1 MLQEMDFYHLQEN
14 IHVKIVKQEPDE
26 KIIIPPGKRHELLKL
41 QKVLLEHYEIS
52 KLLNDS

>member
-1 MLQEMDFYHLQEN
+1 MDFYHLQEN